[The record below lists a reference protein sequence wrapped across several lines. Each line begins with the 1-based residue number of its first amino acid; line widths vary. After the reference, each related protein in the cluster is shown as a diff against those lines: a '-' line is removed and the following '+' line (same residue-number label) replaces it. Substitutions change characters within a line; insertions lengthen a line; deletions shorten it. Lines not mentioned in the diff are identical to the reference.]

1 MIAAMILLGRKYFIM
16 QVSPTKNLST
26 AFQNTLQPIK
36 YEAKACTALC
46 NWNFAADI
54 KNII

>member
-1 MIAAMILLGRKYFIM
+1 MFAAMILLGRNYLIM

-26 AFQNTLQPIK
+26 AFQNTLHQIK